1 MDRWMDVP
9 SCMYVSIFFYCRH
22 EKGHPKYKGLC
33 NVGFELPEAEIAA
46 FHLHRYENDLYC

>member
-1 MDRWMDVP
+1 MDG
-9 SCMYVSIFFYCRH
+9 CTFMYVCFNFFYCRH